1 MRYIV
6 ERTDVI
12 DPSAD
17 SKEWDKANV
26 GTLNPQIW
34 KDRFAAPETTFKM
47 LRGPEGIS
55 VLMNTKEKNLLA
67 AHTDENGAICED
79 SCMEFFYKPSPWDHR
94 YINFEINP
102 AKVMHIGIGSDRY
115 DRELLFVDRSI
126 FNVESIAED
135 GNWTLKLYVPDV
147 FILTYYEKTANVC
160 RANFYK
166 CGNKTE
172 FPHYGV
178 WNPVELEK
186 PDFHL
191 ADFFGTLEIK

>member
-12 DPSAD
+12 DPAINSP
-17 SKEWDKANV
+17 EWDKANT
-26 GTLNPQIW
+26 GTLNPQPW
-34 KDRFAAPETTFKM
+34 KDHFAAPETTFKM

-55 VLMNTKEKNLLA
+55 VLMNSKEKNLLS

-94 YINFEINP
+94 YLNFEINP
-102 AKVMHIGIGSDRY
+102 AGVMHLGIGSDRY
-115 DRELLFVDRSI
+115 DRELLYVDRSI
-126 FNVESIAED
+126 FNIESIPED

-147 FILTYYEKTANVC
+147 FVLTYYERVADVC
-160 RANFYK
+160 RGNFYK

-178 WNPVELEK
+178 WNPVELEA

-191 ADFFGTLEIK
+191 ADFFGTIEFK